1 MKFLRKIF
9 IGIFL
14 INFLTSNISLAEQNQ
29 DKYINPTKAE
39 YVDVMLDKEVF
50 YSLNKQYNI
59 MTSDG
64 YLLLLN
70 EIKEYCDGLS
80 SFLTVVIT
88 NLQNKNNINLN
99 TKEEV
104 KNTFLESISKN
115 ISENAPNLWEAN
127 TICQYKLTKLNSSEI
142 YNKDSKVLRLLLKVI
157 KYKEISQINEE
168 ASYLID
174 LAK

>member
-1 MKFLRKIF
+1 
-9 IGIFL
+9 
-14 INFLTSNISLAEQNQ
+14 
-29 DKYINPTKAE
+29 
-39 YVDVMLDKEVF
+39 
-50 YSLNKQYNI
+50 

>member
-14 INFLTSNISLAEQNQ
+14 INFLTLNISLAEQNQ

-88 NLQNKNNINLN
+88 NLQNKNNI
-99 TKEEV
+99 
-104 KNTFLESISKN
+104 
-115 ISENAPNLWEAN
+115 
-127 TICQYKLTKLNSSEI
+127 
-142 YNKDSKVLRLLLKVI
+142 
-157 KYKEISQINEE
+157 
-168 ASYLID
+168 
-174 LAK
+174 